1 MTRAES
7 SGSAAHARQ
16 QRSQSPCAQL
26 ASRGGTDRPRGER
39 SLRSSLLLLLQPTAP
54 ARRASSYPAA
64 SSSRPTSNIEA
75 RRCML
80 LRCMS
85 RAHEIRRHQVH
96 AMLWDGRQ
104 EGLAAAREWPL
115 RLPRRMVPKMRVDRA
130 PSTFVSFFLFSLA
143 FRTKRVRMLTAT
155 ALPDRT
161 RTFSCARTD
170 VVAVHNFLSAHVEQC
185 AQPPALHPR
194 RSDADPTA
202 VTSFVRSRTPW
213 CGPSLLYSGVK
224 ICLIYVWSTCHCHV
238 C

>member
-1 MTRAES
+1 MCT
-7 SGSAAHARQ
+7 ARQ
-16 QRSQSPCAQL
+16 
-26 ASRGGTDRPRGER
+26 PRWHR
-39 SLRSSLLLLLQPTAP
+39 QA
-54 ARRASSYPAA
+54 ARRALSALLSTPLAATHGTGA
-64 SSSRPTSNIEA
+64 SSEISRSVQQPPNIEA

-143 FRTKRVRMLTAT
+143 FRTKRVRTLTAT

-213 CGPSLLYSGVK
+213 CGPSRLVAPMGGHGFFCGLR
-224 ICLIYVWSTCHCHV
+224 
-238 C
+238 

>member
-26 ASRGGTDRPRGER
+26 ASRGGTDSGT
-39 SLRSSLLLLLQPTAP
+39 QA
-54 ARRASSYPAA
+54 ARRALSALLSTPLAATHGTGA
-64 SSSRPTSNIEA
+64 SSEMSSTVQQPPNIEA

-80 LRCMS
+80 LRRMS

-115 RLPRRMVPKMRVDRA
+115 RLPRRMVPKMRVDRG
-130 PSTFVSFFLFSLA
+130 PSTSVSFFLFSLA
-143 FRTKRVRMLTAT
+143 FRTRRVRTLTAT
-155 ALPDRT
+155 ALPDRLGP
-161 RTFSCARTD
+161 FSCARTD

-213 CGPSLLYSGVK
+213 
-224 ICLIYVWSTCHCHV
+224 
-238 C
+238 